1 MEAGGTSDRK
11 TPEERRR
18 QPESF
23 KRRAEG
29 TDEETGRPDCVQAEM
44 PDCGQSAMSGSGRA
58 EPPEK
63 SGGEAGQG
71 KVLAFDTSNYTTSVA
86 LTDLSGYILADERE
100 LLSVK
105 KGERGLRQSHA
116 LFQHVENLPRLL
128 DRALQQAGRDGIR
141 AVAFS
146 ERPRPVEGSYMP
158 VFRAGADFAAG
169 IAAALGVPAYGF
181 SHQEGHIAAVCGAL
195 DEGERSVSFHL
206 SGGTGE
212 ILLVQGCRPVEIIGG
227 VKDLSF
233 GQLIDRVGVALGHSF
248 PAGAA
253 LDEIACSAVPEG
265 GFTYSS
271 RGNTCIENPLTGSI
285 SVKSTYVN
293 LSGIETQLMR
303 ALSAAPSV
311 SGAEKP
317 LREAGKP
324 AGEAEKS
331 VRQTERTEQGA
342 AKPVRQT
349 ERPEQGAAKPVR
361 QTEKPEQEVG
371 SREKRIVLELFC
383 RVADALVKLSCS
395 ALKAAETDRIVF
407 VGGVTASRF
416 LRSELERRLSS
427 HGYRAIFGE
436 PRLSSDNA
444 CGTARLGAACLRA
457 ARLGDD

>member
-29 TDEETGRPDCVQAEM
+29 TDEETGRPDCIQAEM

-128 DRALQQAGRDGIR
+128 DRALQQAGRDGIC

-324 AGEAEKS
+324 
-331 VRQTERTEQGA
+331 
-342 AKPVRQT
+342 
-349 ERPEQGAAKPVR
+349 
-361 QTEKPEQEVG
+361 EQEVG
-371 SREKRIVLELFC
+371 SSEKRIVLELFC

-457 ARLGDD
+457 ARLGAARLGAARLGDD

>member
-29 TDEETGRPDCVQAEM
+29 TDEETGRPDCIQAEM

-349 ERPEQGAAKPVR
+349 E
-361 QTEKPEQEVG
+361 KPEQEVG
-371 SREKRIVLELFC
+371 SSEKRIVLELFC

>member
-1 MEAGGTSDRK
+1 MEAGGTSDRR

-349 ERPEQGAAKPVR
+349 K
-361 QTEKPEQEVG
+361 KPEQEVG
-371 SREKRIVLELFC
+371 SSEKRIVLELFC

>member
-1 MEAGGTSDRK
+1 MEAGGTSDRR

-303 ALSAAPSV
+303 ALTAAPSV

-349 ERPEQGAAKPVR
+349 K
-361 QTEKPEQEVG
+361 KPEQEVG
-371 SREKRIVLELFC
+371 SSEKRIVLELFC

>member
-1 MEAGGTSDRK
+1 MEAGGTSDRR

-169 IAAALGVPAYGF
+169 IAAALGVPAYVF
-181 SHQEGHIAAVCGAL
+181 LNFLIRRATSRRSA
-195 DEGERSVSFHL
+195 ERLTKGNAPSLF
-206 SGGTGE
+206 
-212 ILLVQGCRPVEIIGG
+212 IC
-227 VKDLSF
+227 
-233 GQLIDRVGVALGHSF
+233 
-248 PAGAA
+248 PAGRGKSCWCRAAA
-253 LDEIACSAVPEG
+253 LW
-265 GFTYSS
+265 
-271 RGNTCIENPLTGSI
+271 
-285 SVKSTYVN
+285 K
-293 LSGIETQLMR
+293 
-303 ALSAAPSV
+303 LSA
-311 SGAEKP
+311 G
-317 LREAGKP
+317 
-324 AGEAEKS
+324 
-331 VRQTERTEQGA
+331 
-342 AKPVRQT
+342 
-349 ERPEQGAAKPVR
+349 
-361 QTEKPEQEVG
+361 
-371 SREKRIVLELFC
+371 
-383 RVADALVKLSCS
+383 
-395 ALKAAETDRIVF
+395 
-407 VGGVTASRF
+407 
-416 LRSELERRLSS
+416 
-427 HGYRAIFGE
+427 
-436 PRLSSDNA
+436 
-444 CGTARLGAACLRA
+444 
-457 ARLGDD
+457 

>member
-1 MEAGGTSDRK
+1 M
-11 TPEERRR
+11 
-18 QPESF
+18 
-23 KRRAEG
+23 
-29 TDEETGRPDCVQAEM
+29 
-44 PDCGQSAMSGSGRA
+44 
-58 EPPEK
+58 
-63 SGGEAGQG
+63 
-71 KVLAFDTSNYTTSVA
+71 
-86 LTDLSGYILADERE
+86 
-100 LLSVK
+100 
-105 KGERGLRQSHA
+105 
-116 LFQHVENLPRLL
+116 
-128 DRALQQAGRDGIR
+128 
-141 AVAFS
+141 
-146 ERPRPVEGSYMP
+146 
-158 VFRAGADFAAG
+158 
-169 IAAALGVPAYGF
+169 
-181 SHQEGHIAAVCGAL
+181 
-195 DEGERSVSFHL
+195 
-206 SGGTGE
+206 
-212 ILLVQGCRPVEIIGG
+212 EIIGG

-303 ALSAAPSV
+303 ALSAASSV

-317 LREAGKP
+317 LREAGN
-324 AGEAEKS
+324 S
-331 VRQTERTEQGA
+331 
-342 AKPVRQT
+342 
-349 ERPEQGAAKPVR
+349 
-361 QTEKPEQEVG
+361 
-371 SREKRIVLELFC
+371 EKRIVLELFC

-457 ARLGDD
+457 ARLGDN